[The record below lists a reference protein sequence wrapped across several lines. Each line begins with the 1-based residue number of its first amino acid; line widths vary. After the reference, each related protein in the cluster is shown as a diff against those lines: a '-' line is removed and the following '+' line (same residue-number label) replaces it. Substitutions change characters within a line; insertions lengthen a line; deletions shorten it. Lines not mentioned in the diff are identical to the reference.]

1 MKPKDHLLF
10 SRMRRRRMQEGGVPP
25 VPPNMHSVGQA
36 SPGIQR
42 MQRKM
47 QGKNTFPQQISPGM
61 RALIVENERLKQA
74 LQMMQIQM
82 QKQEMINKGQTPP
95 RENRMMQAGPKKSP
109 KKRGGAIKR
118 KRY

>member
-1 MKPKDHLLF
+1 MKRYVDP
-10 SRMRRRRMQEGGVPP
+10 MRRRRMQQGGVPP

-36 SPGIQR
+36 SPGIQS
-42 MQRKM
+42 MQ
-47 QGKNTFPQQISPGM
+47 QQNVQQISPAM

-74 LQMMQIQM
+74 VQMMQIQM
-82 QKQEMINKGQTPP
+82 QKQEMINKGKTPP
-95 RENRMMQAGPKKSP
+95 SENRMMQAGPKKSP

>member
-1 MKPKDHLLF
+1 MKKYVDP
-10 SRMRRRRMQEGGVPP
+10 MRRRRMQQGGVPP

-42 MQRKM
+42 TQRK
-47 QGKNTFPQQISPGM
+47 NASSQQISPAM

-74 LQMMQIQM
+74 MQMMQIQM
-82 QKQEMINKGQTPP
+82 QKQEMINKGKTPP
-95 RENRMMQAGPKKSP
+95 SEHRIMQAGPKKSP

>member
-1 MKPKDHLLF
+1 MKRYVDP
-10 SRMRRRRMQEGGVPP
+10 MRRRRMQQGGVPP

-36 SPGIQR
+36 SPGIQS
-42 MQRKM
+42 MQRK
-47 QGKNTFPQQISPGM
+47 NASSQQISPAM

-74 LQMMQIQM
+74 VQMMQIQM
-82 QKQEMINKGQTPP
+82 QKQEMINKGKPP
-95 RENRMMQAGPKKSP
+95 PSEHRMMQVGPKNSP